1 MIIQMLANRLGV
13 VCIGVLL
20 AFGFFLWVSNIN
32 LKKQHQILTFTTQD
46 QEQIITIQKKV
57 ISVVKNTKYTNL
69 AGNIKRMQDGEL

>member
-1 MIIQMLANRLGV
+1 MIIQMLENRLGV

-57 ISVVKNTKYTNL
+57 ISVVKNTKSTNL

>member
-57 ISVVKNTKYTNL
+57 ISVVKNTKSTNL

>member
-20 AFGFFLWVSNIN
+20 AFVFFLWVSNIN

-57 ISVVKNTKYTNL
+57 ISVVKNTKSTNL

>member
-1 MIIQMLANRLGV
+1 MLANRLGV

-32 LKKQHQILTFTTQD
+32 LKQQHQILTFTTQD

-57 ISVVKNTKYTNL
+57 ISVVKNTKSTNL